1 MKVIAEQVH
10 TLRQTLLQDASR
22 LTKSLILTSDS
33 ARIEIQCLL
42 QHVTGVSR
50 AWLLA
55 HPENCLDGLAQ
66 LRYSNLLER
75 RLQGE
80 PIAYLLGE
88 REFYGLSLKVTP
100 ATLIPRPETELLVEL
115 VLRHISRDDPCSRFL
130 DLGTGSGAVALAIAH
145 ACQNADVL
153 GCDISN
159 EALGI
164 ARINAENLAIT
175 NAHFMHSNWFEALT
189 GRGFNAIVSNP
200 PYIASSDPH
209 LTQGDI
215 RFEPK
220 SALISGEDGLHDI
233 RHIVANARTHLE
245 PGGWLLLE
253 HGHKQAPQVR
263 ELLWRAGFN
272 TILSER
278 DLAGIER
285 VSGGRIV

>member
-1 MKVIAEQVH
+1 M
-10 TLRQTLLQDASR
+10 
-22 LTKSLILTSDS
+22 
-33 ARIEIQCLL
+33 
-42 QHVTGVSR
+42 
-50 AWLLA
+50 
-55 HPENCLDGLAQ
+55 
-66 LRYSNLLER
+66 
-75 RLQGE
+75 
-80 PIAYLLGE
+80 
-88 REFYGLSLKVTP
+88 
-100 ATLIPRPETELLVEL
+100 
-115 VLRHISRDDPCSRFL
+115 
-130 DLGTGSGAVALAIAH
+130 
-145 ACQNADVL
+145 
-153 GCDISN
+153 
-159 EALGI
+159 
-164 ARINAENLAIT
+164 
-175 NAHFMHSNWFEALT
+175 
-189 GRGFNAIVSNP
+189 SNP